1 MTDRRTT
8 LKALAAA
15 TGSLA
20 GTLPGISPAA
30 EPGERTLL
38 QETEPSAKAIG
49 YIANA
54 AKVDVQANPGYKR
67 GQSCTTCAF
76 VELTSAR
83 QRGCSLVPGRLVMAV
98 GWCKLWKL
106 RGSV

>member
-1 MTDRRTT
+1 MTDRRET
-8 LKALAAA
+8 LKGLVAA

-20 GTLPGISPAA
+20 ASLPALAAAA
-30 EPGERTLL
+30 EPGSRTLL
-38 QETEPSAKAIG
+38 LETEPAAKAIG